1 MQPLAKVNPTQVRN
15 QTGVQHIKNGTTNVV
30 TPIQKARRVRS
41 PKVKCCKPVSIYN
54 LQAPEVTSQTLVL
67 RHWGKAAIDSASNID
82 RSVQSWLIQTGMA
95 LETDPTGEHMPQGN
109 EDKGKG
115 RLGALTATNK

>member
-1 MQPLAKVNPTQVRN
+1 M
-15 QTGVQHIKNGTTNVV
+15 
-30 TPIQKARRVRS
+30 
-41 PKVKCCKPVSIYN
+41 YN

-82 RSVQSWLIQTGMA
+82 RSVRSWLIPTGMA
-95 LETDPTGEHMPQGN
+95 LETELTDEHMPQGN

-115 RLGALTATNK
+115 RLGALTATNE